1 MIINSL
7 LIGLAEKALP
17 PVNVYSINYKCDLT
31 PHGVPM
37 WFNISLKGHNNN
49 KNKFLKIFDNNIKI
63 SKYLKINYFLYPHY
77 MIFINFS
84 LFKENLNFKKNKMY
98 LYYV

>member
-7 LIGLAEKALP
+7 YLGLAEKALP
-17 PVNVYSINYKCDLT
+17 PVNVYSINYKWDIT

-49 KNKFLKIFDNNIKI
+49 IYNQNKLNIIFTK
-63 SKYLKINYFLYPHY
+63 
-77 MIFINFS
+77 
-84 LFKENLNFKKNKMY
+84 
-98 LYYV
+98 